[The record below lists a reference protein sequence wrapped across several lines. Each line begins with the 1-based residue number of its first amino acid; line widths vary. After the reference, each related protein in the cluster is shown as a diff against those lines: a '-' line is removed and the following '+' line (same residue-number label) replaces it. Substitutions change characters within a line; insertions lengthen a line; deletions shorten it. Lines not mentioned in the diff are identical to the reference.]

1 MGQSVVLDEAEISK
15 ALNQI
20 NNYADFLARTVEEYM
35 NLLYEVPGEKAITDV
50 LICAELIEMI
60 QKVFMVPIRVRNTC
74 EDAVKTIKKMIPEVE
89 TADNFTYPGEVMASI
104 SALLAKLM

>member
-35 NLLYEVPGEKAITDV
+35 NLLYEVPSEKAITDV
-50 LICAELIEMI
+50 LICAELVELIR
-60 QKVFMVPIRVRNTC
+60 KVFMFPIQIRNTC
-74 EDAVKTIKKMIPEVE
+74 DDAVRTMKKMIPDIEA
-89 TADNFTYPGEVMASI
+89 TDNFTYPGEVMATI
-104 SALLAKLM
+104 SALLAKFM